1 MYSRICILIPVK
13 SLPLHNLCH
22 YYILRLSRGFNTLL
36 TFLSILVNSFFFIKG
51 SSVVVVFVCR
61 ETRGVSTTALFH
73 PQLTAMLSFLRF
85 CLFYLLY
92 IYYASSFSISLL
104 TSVLSVLLNCSNNLF
119 YIIFSY
125 STSTSNT
132 SCSTCS
138 IFVNFTYV
146 LFYINFYIN
155 SCSTCSTFEFD
166 ITLIC
171 SSSTSLLTACS
182 VCSILPAFLHLF
194 SSVLFVL
201 HELLML
207 LTVLC
212 SLLFYLW
219 LPRTPRYRT

>member
-1 MYSRICILIPVK
+1 
-13 SLPLHNLCH
+13 
-22 YYILRLSRGFNTLL
+22 
-36 TFLSILVNSFFFIKG
+36 
-51 SSVVVVFVCR
+51 
-61 ETRGVSTTALFH
+61 
-73 PQLTAMLSFLRF
+73 MLSFLRF

-138 IFVNFTYV
+138 IFIYDINLIYV
-146 LFYINFYIN
+146 QFYINFYIN

-171 SSSTSLLTACS
+171 STSTSLLTACS

-194 SSVLFVL
+194 SSVVFFL

-207 LTVLC
+207 LTDCC